1 MFETGK
7 SLSLNKIQVLFLRK
21 YFKLHSI
28 KQNEKHPYQINNRI
42 WKGKCENP
50 QAVGEIGAEDG
61 RLPKSPEVHS
71 KMPKS
76 KPDSSQHK
84 AQDHSE
90 DSQRYIHSE
99 EG

>member
-1 MFETGK
+1 MFETGG
-7 SLSLNKIQVLFLRK
+7 SLSLNKIQALFLRK
-21 YFKLHSI
+21 YCNLHSI

-50 QAVGEIGAEDG
+50 QAVGEIRAEDG
-61 RLPKSPEVHS
+61 RLPKSLEVHS

-76 KPDSSQHK
+76 RPDSSQHK
-84 AQDHSE
+84 AQDHSK